1 MAKLKARSVGISDA
15 NFSQQS
21 EQFRETR
28 QQEEASA
35 ALHEA
40 PASATGTTFKIFK
53 LSDTKK
59 NGRYHME
66 GIDDVWNEK
75 KGRMERI
82 RLLRGYPSIW
92 VEDQKGLEKSFVE
105 QNRRSLIFDRRVL
118 RVADYDVEA
127 LEFLSLCNANL
138 DNPNRKG
145 TRKITYFQWNPKRTA
160 EIERAKRVAKVEAI
174 KYASLAS
181 DEEMRKHCNF
191 LGISFVDELGMPK
204 SIEALRNDYELYA
217 EAQPNKFMQSAG
229 SKEVEI
235 AFTVKKALIDNKIDT
250 TTRRGSAYWSNNGG
264 FICKIPSDKK
274 AANYLV
280 EFAMFPQDESKAF
293 LEQLTKLI

>member
-1 MAKLKARSVGISDA
+1 MARLKAVGLADA
-15 NFSQQS
+15 NYSQQG
-21 EQFRETR
+21 QVKVQR
-28 QQEEASA
+28 QNDEAAQAMQESTSSNTA
-35 ALHEA
+35 
-40 PASATGTTFKIFK
+40 TTFKIFK

-105 QNRRSLIFDRRVL
+105 QNRRSLIFNRRVL
-118 RVADYDVEA
+118 RIADYDVEA

-138 DNPNRKG
+138 DNPNKKG
-145 TRKITYFQWNPKRTA
+145 TRKITFFQWNPQRTA
-160 EIERAKRVAKVEAI
+160 ELERAKRVAKVEAI

-181 DEEMRKHCNF
+181 EDEMRKHCNF
-191 LGISFVDELGMPK
+191 LGITFTDELGMPK
-204 SIEALRNDYELYA
+204 SMDALRNDYELYA

-235 AFTVKKALIDNKIDT
+235 AFIVKKALIDNKIDT
-250 TTRRGSAYWSNNGG
+250 TTKRGSAYWSNNGG
-264 FICKIPSDKK
+264 FICKIPADKK
-274 AANYLV
+274 PQNYLV
-280 EFAMFPQDESKAF
+280 EFAMFPQDEGKAF
-293 LEQLTKLI
+293 LEQLRKLM

>member
-1 MAKLKARSVGISDA
+1 MARLKAVGLAEA
-15 NFSQQS
+15 NFSQQG
-21 EQFRETR
+21 EVKVQR
-28 QQEEASA
+28 QHDEAAQAMQDSFSSNTA
-35 ALHEA
+35 
-40 PASATGTTFKIFK
+40 TTFKIFK

-59 NGRYHME
+59 NGKYHME

-118 RVADYDVEA
+118 RIADYDVEA
-127 LEFLSLCNANL
+127 LEFLNLCNANL
-138 DNPNRKG
+138 DNPNKKG
-145 TRKITYFQWNPKRTA
+145 TRKITFFQWNPQRTA
-160 EIERAKRVAKVEAI
+160 ELERAKRVAKVEAI

-181 DEEMRKHCNF
+181 EEEMRKHCNF
-191 LGISFVDELGMPK
+191 LGITFTDELGMPK
-204 SIEALRNDYELYA
+204 SMDALRNDYELYA

-235 AFTVKKALIDNKIDT
+235 AFIVKKALIDNKIDT
-250 TTRRGSAYWSNNGG
+250 TTKRGSAYWSNNGG
-264 FICKIPSDKK
+264 FICKIPADKK
-274 AANYLV
+274 PQNYLV

-293 LEQLTKLI
+293 LEQLKKLM

>member
-15 NFSQQS
+15 NFSQLG
-21 EQFRETR
+21 EIRETR
-28 QQEEASA
+28 QQEEAFA
-35 ALHEA
+35 AINEA

-66 GIDDVWNEK
+66 GIDDVWSEK

-105 QNRRSLIFDRRVL
+105 QNRRSLVFDRRVL
-118 RVADYDVEA
+118 RIADYDVEA

-145 TRKITYFQWNPKRTA
+145 TRKVTFFQWNPKRTA
-160 EIERAKRVAKVEAI
+160 ELERAKRVAKVEAI

-204 SIEALRNDYELYA
+204 SLEALRNDYELYA

-235 AFTVKKALIDNKIDT
+235 AYIVKKALIDNKIDT
-250 TTRRGSAYWSNNGG
+250 TTKRGSAYWSNNGG

-274 AANYLV
+274 PQNYLV
-280 EFAMFPQDESKAF
+280 EFAMYPQDESVAF
-293 LEQLTKLI
+293 LEQLKKLL

>member
-1 MAKLKARSVGISDA
+1 MARLKAVGLAEA
-15 NFSQQS
+15 NFSQQG
-21 EQFRETR
+21 EVKVQR
-28 QQEEASA
+28 QHDEAAQAMQESFSSNTA
-35 ALHEA
+35 
-40 PASATGTTFKIFK
+40 TTFKIFK
-53 LSDTKK
+53 LSETKK
-59 NGRYHME
+59 NGKYHME

-118 RVADYDVEA
+118 RIADYDVEA

-138 DNPNRKG
+138 DNPNKKG
-145 TRKITYFQWNPKRTA
+145 TRKITFFQWNPQRTA
-160 EIERAKRVAKVEAI
+160 ELERAKRVAKVEAI

-181 DEEMRKHCNF
+181 EEEMRKHCNF
-191 LGISFVDELGMPK
+191 LGITFTDELGMPK
-204 SIEALRNDYELYA
+204 SMDALRNDYELYA

-235 AFTVKKALIDNKIDT
+235 AFIVKKALIDNKIDT
-250 TTRRGSAYWSNNGG
+250 TTKRGSAYWSNNGG
-264 FICKIPSDKK
+264 FICKIPADKK
-274 AANYLV
+274 PQNYLV

-293 LEQLTKLI
+293 LEQLKKLM

>member
-1 MAKLKARSVGISDA
+1 MARLKAIGLAEA
-15 NFSQQS
+15 NYSPQSQVKVQ
-21 EQFRETR
+21 R
-28 QQEEASA
+28 QNDEAAQAMQESTSSNTA
-35 ALHEA
+35 
-40 PASATGTTFKIFK
+40 TTFKIFK

-118 RVADYDVEA
+118 RIADYDVEA
-127 LEFLSLCNANL
+127 LEFLNLCNANL
-138 DNPNRKG
+138 DNPNKKG
-145 TRKITYFQWNPKRTA
+145 TRKITFFQWNPQRTA
-160 EIERAKRVAKVEAI
+160 ELERAKRVAKVEAI

-181 DEEMRKHCNF
+181 EDEMRKHCNF
-191 LGISFVDELGMPK
+191 LGITFTDELGMPK
-204 SIEALRNDYELYA
+204 SMDALRNDYELYA

-235 AFTVKKALIDNKIDT
+235 AFIVKKALIDNKIDT
-250 TTRRGSAYWSNNGG
+250 TTKRGSAYWSNNGG
-264 FICKIPSDKK
+264 FICKIPADKK
-274 AANYLV
+274 PQNYLV
-280 EFAMFPQDESKAF
+280 EFAMFPQDEGKAF
-293 LEQLTKLI
+293 LEQLRKLM

>member
-1 MAKLKARSVGISDA
+1 MAKLKAVGISDA
-15 NFSQQS
+15 NYAIQG
-21 EQFRETR
+21 EQRQLR

-35 ALHEA
+35 ALHDA
-40 PASATGTTFKIFK
+40 PNASAGTTFKIFK

-59 NGRYHME
+59 NGKYHME

-118 RVADYDVEA
+118 RIPDYDVEA
-127 LEFLSLCNANL
+127 LEFLNLCNANL
-138 DNPNRKG
+138 DNANRKG
-145 TRKITYFQWNPKRTA
+145 TRKITFFQWNPQRTA
-160 EIERAKRVAKVEAI
+160 ELERAKRVAKVEAI

-191 LGISFVDELGMPK
+191 LGITFTDELGMPK
-204 SIEALRNDYELYA
+204 SMDALRNDYELYA

-235 AFTVKKALIDNKIDT
+235 AFIVKKALIDNKIDT
-250 TTRRGSAYWSNNGG
+250 TTKRGSAYWSNNGG

-274 AANYLV
+274 PQNYLV

-293 LEQLTKLI
+293 LEQLKKLV

>member
-1 MAKLKARSVGISDA
+1 MARLKAIGLADA
-15 NFSQQS
+15 NYSPQSQVKVQ
-21 EQFRETR
+21 R
-28 QQEEASA
+28 QNDEAAQAMQESTSSNTA
-35 ALHEA
+35 
-40 PASATGTTFKIFK
+40 TTFKIFK

-105 QNRRSLIFDRRVL
+105 QNRRSLIFNRRVL
-118 RVADYDVEA
+118 RIADYDVEA

-138 DNPNRKG
+138 DNPNKKG
-145 TRKITYFQWNPKRTA
+145 TRKITFFQWNPQRTA
-160 EIERAKRVAKVEAI
+160 ELERAKRVAKVEAI

-181 DEEMRKHCNF
+181 EDEMRKHCNF
-191 LGISFVDELGMPK
+191 LGITFTDELGMPK
-204 SIEALRNDYELYA
+204 SMDALRNDYELYA

-235 AFTVKKALIDNKIDT
+235 AFIVKKALIDNKIDT
-250 TTRRGSAYWSNNGG
+250 TTKRGSAYWSNNGG
-264 FICKIPSDKK
+264 FICKIPADKK
-274 AANYLV
+274 PQNYLV
-280 EFAMFPQDESKAF
+280 EFAMFPQDEGKAF
-293 LEQLTKLI
+293 LEQLRKLM

>member
-1 MAKLKARSVGISDA
+1 MARLKAVGIQDA
-15 NFSQQS
+15 NYSLQGEQRQS
-21 EQFRETR
+21 R
-28 QQEEASA
+28 QQEEASQ
-35 ALHEA
+35 ALSDA
-40 PASATGTTFKIFK
+40 PVSASGTTFKIFK

-59 NGRYHME
+59 NGKYHME

-118 RVADYDVEA
+118 RIADYDMEA

-138 DNPNRKG
+138 DNPNKKG
-145 TRKITYFQWNPKRTA
+145 TRKITFFQWNPQRTA
-160 EIERAKRVAKVEAI
+160 ELERAKRVAKVEAI
-174 KYASLAS
+174 KYASLAG

-204 SIEALRNDYELYA
+204 SLEALRNDYELYA

-235 AFTVKKALIDNKIDT
+235 AFIVKKALIDNKIDT
-250 TTRRGSAYWSNNGG
+250 TTKRGSAYWSNNGG
-264 FICKIPSDKK
+264 FICKIPADKK
-274 AANYLV
+274 PQNYLV
-280 EFAMFPQDESKAF
+280 EFAMFSQDDSRAF
-293 LEQLTKLI
+293 LEQLKKLM

>member
-35 ALHEA
+35 ALLEA

>member
-1 MAKLKARSVGISDA
+1 MARLKAVGLAEA
-15 NFSQQS
+15 NFSQQG
-21 EQFRETR
+21 EVKVQR
-28 QQEEASA
+28 QHDEAAQAMQESFSSNTA
-35 ALHEA
+35 
-40 PASATGTTFKIFK
+40 TTFKIFK

-59 NGRYHME
+59 NGKYHME

-118 RVADYDVEA
+118 RIADYDVEA

-138 DNPNRKG
+138 DNPNKKG
-145 TRKITYFQWNPKRTA
+145 TRKITFFQWNPQRTA
-160 EIERAKRVAKVEAI
+160 ELERAKRVAKVEAI

-181 DEEMRKHCNF
+181 EEEMRKHCNF
-191 LGISFVDELGMPK
+191 LGITFTDELGMPK
-204 SIEALRNDYELYA
+204 SMDALRNDYELYA

-235 AFTVKKALIDNKIDT
+235 AFIVKKALIDNKIDT
-250 TTRRGSAYWSNNGG
+250 TTKRGSAYWSNNGG
-264 FICKIPSDKK
+264 FICKIPADKK
-274 AANYLV
+274 PQNYLV
-280 EFAMFPQDESKAF
+280 EFAMFPQDEGKAF
-293 LEQLTKLI
+293 LEQLRKLM

>member
-1 MAKLKARSVGISDA
+1 MARLKAVGLADA
-15 NFSQQS
+15 NYSQQG
-21 EQFRETR
+21 EVKVQR
-28 QQEEASA
+28 QNDEAAQAMQESFSSNTA
-35 ALHEA
+35 
-40 PASATGTTFKIFK
+40 TTFKIFK

-118 RVADYDVEA
+118 RIAEYDVEA

-138 DNPNRKG
+138 DNPNKKG
-145 TRKITYFQWNPKRTA
+145 TRKITFFQWNPQRTA
-160 EIERAKRVAKVEAI
+160 ELERAKRVAKVEAI

-181 DEEMRKHCNF
+181 EEEMRKHCNF
-191 LGISFVDELGMPK
+191 LGITFTDELGMPK
-204 SIEALRNDYELYA
+204 SMDALRNDYELYA

-235 AFTVKKALIDNKIDT
+235 AFIVKKALIDNKIDT
-250 TTRRGSAYWSNNGG
+250 TTKRGSAYWSNNGG
-264 FICKIPSDKK
+264 FICKIPADKK
-274 AANYLV
+274 PQNYLV

-293 LEQLTKLI
+293 LEQLKKLM

>member
-1 MAKLKARSVGISDA
+1 MARLKAVGLAEA
-15 NFSQQS
+15 NFSQQG
-21 EQFRETR
+21 EVKVQR
-28 QQEEASA
+28 QHDEAAQAMQESFSSNTA
-35 ALHEA
+35 
-40 PASATGTTFKIFK
+40 TTFKIFK

-59 NGRYHME
+59 NGKYHME

-118 RVADYDVEA
+118 RIADYDVEA

-138 DNPNRKG
+138 DNPNKKG
-145 TRKITYFQWNPKRTA
+145 TRKITFFQWNPQRTA
-160 EIERAKRVAKVEAI
+160 ELERAKRVAKVEAI
-174 KYASLAS
+174 KYASLANE
-181 DEEMRKHCNF
+181 DEMRKHCNF
-191 LGISFVDELGMPK
+191 LGITFTDELGMPK
-204 SIEALRNDYELYA
+204 SMDALRNDYELYA

-235 AFTVKKALIDNKIDT
+235 AFIVKKALIDNKIDT
-250 TTRRGSAYWSNNGG
+250 TTKRGSAYWSNNGG
-264 FICKIPSDKK
+264 FICKIPADKK
-274 AANYLV
+274 PQNYLV

-293 LEQLTKLI
+293 LEQLKKLM

>member
-1 MAKLKARSVGISDA
+1 MARLKAVGIQDA
-15 NFSQQS
+15 NFSQQG
-21 EQFRETR
+21 EVVQTR
-28 QQEEASA
+28 QQEESFA
-35 ALHEA
+35 ALNDA
-40 PASATGTTFKIFK
+40 PVATGNTYKIFK

-59 NGRYHME
+59 NGKYHME

-82 RLLRGYPSIW
+82 RLLRGFPSIW

-105 QNRRSLIFDRRVL
+105 QNRRSLVFDRRVL
-118 RVADYDVEA
+118 RVAEYDVEA

-145 TRKITYFQWNPKRTA
+145 TRKITFFQWNPQRTA
-160 EIERAKRVAKVEAI
+160 ELERAKRVAKVEAI

-181 DEEMRKHCNF
+181 EEEMRKHCNY

-204 SIEALRNDYELYA
+204 SPEALRNDYELYA

-235 AFTVKKALIDNKIDT
+235 AYIVKKALIDNKIDT
-250 TTRRGSAYWSNNGG
+250 TTKRGSAYWSGDGG

-274 AANYLV
+274 PQNYLV
-280 EFAMFPQDESKAF
+280 EFAMFPQDESRAF
-293 LEQLTKLI
+293 LEQLKKLV

>member
-1 MAKLKARSVGISDA
+1 MARLKAVGLADA
-15 NFSQQS
+15 NFSQQG
-21 EQFRETR
+21 EIKVQR
-28 QQEEASA
+28 QNDEAAQAMQESTSSNTA
-35 ALHEA
+35 
-40 PASATGTTFKIFK
+40 TTFKIFK

-59 NGRYHME
+59 NGKYHME

-118 RVADYDVEA
+118 RIADYDVEA
-127 LEFLSLCNANL
+127 LEFLNLCNANL
-138 DNPNRKG
+138 DNPNKKG
-145 TRKITYFQWNPKRTA
+145 TRKITFFQWNPQRTA
-160 EIERAKRVAKVEAI
+160 ELERAKRVAKVEAI

-181 DEEMRKHCNF
+181 EDEMRKHCNF
-191 LGISFVDELGMPK
+191 LGITFTDELGMPK
-204 SIEALRNDYELYA
+204 SMDALRNDYELYA

-235 AFTVKKALIDNKIDT
+235 AFIVKKALIDNKIDT
-250 TTRRGSAYWSNNGG
+250 TTKRGSAYWSNNGG
-264 FICKIPSDKK
+264 FICKIPADKK
-274 AANYLV
+274 PQNYLV
-280 EFAMFPQDESKAF
+280 EFAMFPQDEGKAF
-293 LEQLTKLI
+293 LEQLRKLM

>member
-1 MAKLKARSVGISDA
+1 MAKLKAIGISDA

-21 EQFRETR
+21 GIRETR
-28 QQEEASA
+28 QIDEASA
-35 ALHEA
+35 ALNAA

-75 KGRMERI
+75 KNRMERI

-145 TRKITYFQWNPKRTA
+145 TRKVTYFQWNPQRTA
-160 EIERAKRVAKVEAI
+160 ELERAKRVAKVEAI

-191 LGISFVDELGMPK
+191 LGIQFIDELGMPK
-204 SIEALRNDYELYA
+204 SMDALRNDYELYA
-217 EAQPNKFMQSAG
+217 EAQPNKFIQSAG

-235 AFTVKKALIDNKIDT
+235 AYIVKRALIDNKIDT
-250 TTRRGSAYWSNNGG
+250 TTKRGSAYWSNNGG

-274 AANYLV
+274 APAYLV

-293 LEQLTKLI
+293 LEQLKKLV

>member
-1 MAKLKARSVGISDA
+1 MARLKAVGIADA
-15 NFSQQS
+15 NFSQQG
-21 EQFRETR
+21 EIKIQR

-35 ALHEA
+35 ALHAA
-40 PASATGTTFKIFK
+40 PASASGTTYKIFK

-59 NGRYHME
+59 NGKYHME
-66 GIDDVWNEK
+66 GIDDVWNPDK
-75 KGRMERI
+75 KRMERI

-118 RVADYDVEA
+118 RVADYDIEA
-127 LEFLSLCNANL
+127 LEFLSYCNANL

-145 TRKITYFQWNPKRTA
+145 TRKITFFQWNPQRTA
-160 EIERAKRVAKVEAI
+160 ELERAKRVAKVEAI

-191 LGISFVDELGMPK
+191 LGISFVDDLGMPK
-204 SIEALRNDYELYA
+204 SMEALRNDYELYA
-217 EAQPNKFMQSAG
+217 EAQPSKFMQSAG

-235 AFTVKKALIDNKIDT
+235 AFIVKKALIDNKIDT
-250 TTRRGSAYWSNNGG
+250 TTKRGSAYWSNNGG
-264 FICKIPSDKK
+264 FICKIPADKK
-274 AANYLV
+274 PQNYLV
-280 EFAMFPQDESKAF
+280 EFAMFPQEESKAF
-293 LEQLTKLI
+293 LEQLKKLV

>member
-1 MAKLKARSVGISDA
+1 MAKLKAIGLADA
-15 NFSQQS
+15 NFSQQG
-21 EQFRETR
+21 EVKLQR
-28 QQEEASA
+28 QNDEAAQAMQESTSSNTA
-35 ALHEA
+35 
-40 PASATGTTFKIFK
+40 TTFKIFK

-75 KGRMERI
+75 KSRMERI

-118 RVADYDVEA
+118 RIADYDVEA
-127 LEFLSLCNANL
+127 LEFLNLCNANL
-138 DNPNRKG
+138 DNPNKKG
-145 TRKITYFQWNPKRTA
+145 TRKITFFQWNPQRTA
-160 EIERAKRVAKVEAI
+160 ELERAKRVAKVEAI

-181 DEEMRKHCNF
+181 NEEMRKHCNF
-191 LGISFVDELGMPK
+191 LGITFTDELGMPK
-204 SIEALRNDYELYA
+204 SMDALRNDYELYA

-235 AFTVKKALIDNKIDT
+235 AFIVKKALIDNKIDT
-250 TTRRGSAYWSNNGG
+250 TTRKGSAYWSNNGG
-264 FICKIPSDKK
+264 YICKIPSDKK
-274 AANYLV
+274 PQNYLV

-293 LEQLTKLI
+293 LEQLKKLV

>member
-1 MAKLKARSVGISDA
+1 MARLKAIGLAEA
-15 NFSQQS
+15 NYSPQSQVKVQ
-21 EQFRETR
+21 R
-28 QQEEASA
+28 QNDEAAQAMQESTSSNTA
-35 ALHEA
+35 
-40 PASATGTTFKIFK
+40 TTFKIFK

-82 RLLRGYPSIW
+82 RLLRGHPSIW

-118 RVADYDVEA
+118 RIADYDVEA
-127 LEFLSLCNANL
+127 LEFLNLCNANL
-138 DNPNRKG
+138 DNPNKKG
-145 TRKITYFQWNPKRTA
+145 TRKITFFQWNPQRTA
-160 EIERAKRVAKVEAI
+160 ELERAKRIAKVEAI

-181 DEEMRKHCNF
+181 EDEMRKHCNF
-191 LGISFVDELGMPK
+191 LGITFTDELGMPK
-204 SIEALRNDYELYA
+204 SMDALRNDYELYA

-235 AFTVKKALIDNKIDT
+235 AFIVKKALIDNKIDIT
-250 TTRRGSAYWSNNGG
+250 TKKGSAYWSNNGG
-264 FICKIPSDKK
+264 YICKIPSDKK
-274 AANYLV
+274 PQNYLV
-280 EFAMFPQDESKAF
+280 EFAMFPQDECKAF
-293 LEQLTKLI
+293 LEQLKKLM

>member
-1 MAKLKARSVGISDA
+1 MARLKAVGLADA
-15 NFSQQS
+15 NYSQQG
-21 EQFRETR
+21 EVKVQR
-28 QQEEASA
+28 QNDEAAQAMQESFSSNTA
-35 ALHEA
+35 
-40 PASATGTTFKIFK
+40 TTFKIFK

-118 RVADYDVEA
+118 RVAEYDVEA
-127 LEFLSLCNANL
+127 LEFLNLCNANL
-138 DNPNRKG
+138 DNPNKKG
-145 TRKITYFQWNPKRTA
+145 TRKITFFQWNPQRTA
-160 EIERAKRVAKVEAI
+160 ELERAKRVAKVEAI

-181 DEEMRKHCNF
+181 EEEMRKHSNF
-191 LGISFVDELGMPK
+191 LGIAFTDELGMPK
-204 SIEALRNDYELYA
+204 SMDALRNDYELYA

-235 AFTVKKALIDNKIDT
+235 AFIVKKALIDNKIDT
-250 TTRRGSAYWSNNGG
+250 TTKRGSAYWSNNGG
-264 FICKIPSDKK
+264 FICKIPADKK
-274 AANYLV
+274 PQNYLV
-280 EFAMFPQDESKAF
+280 EFAMFPQDEGKAF
-293 LEQLTKLI
+293 LEQLRKLM

>member
-1 MAKLKARSVGISDA
+1 MARLKAVGLSEA
-15 NFSQQS
+15 NYSQQG
-21 EQFRETR
+21 EQRESR

-35 ALHEA
+35 ALNEA

-118 RVADYDVEA
+118 RIADYDVEA

-145 TRKITYFQWNPKRTA
+145 TRKVTYFQWNPKRTA
-160 EIERAKRVAKVEAI
+160 ELERAKRVAKVEAI
-174 KYASLAS
+174 KYASLAG

-235 AFTVKKALIDNKIDT
+235 AYIVKRALIDNKIDT
-250 TTRRGSAYWSNNGG
+250 TTKRGSAYWSNNGG
-264 FICKIPSDKK
+264 FICKIPADKK
-274 AANYLV
+274 PQNYLV
-280 EFAMFPQDESKAF
+280 EFAMYPQDESRTF
-293 LEQLTKLI
+293 LDQLKKLM

>member
-1 MAKLKARSVGISDA
+1 MARLKAVGLSEA
-15 NFSQQS
+15 NYSQQGDIKV
-21 EQFRETR
+21 ER
-28 QQEEASA
+28 QQEEASQ
-35 ALHEA
+35 ALNLA
-40 PASATGTTFKIFK
+40 PSSNNGTTFKIFK

-59 NGRYHME
+59 NGKYHME

-118 RVADYDVEA
+118 RIADYDMEA
-127 LEFLSLCNANL
+127 LEFLNLCNANL
-138 DNPNRKG
+138 DNPNKKG
-145 TRKITYFQWNPKRTA
+145 TRKITFFQWNPQRTA
-160 EIERAKRVAKVEAI
+160 ELERAKRVAKVEAI

-181 DEEMRKHCNF
+181 EDEMRKHCNY
-191 LGISFVDELGMPK
+191 LGITFTDELGMPK
-204 SIEALRNDYELYA
+204 SSDALRNDYELYA

-235 AFTVKKALIDNKIDT
+235 AFIVKKALIDNKIDT
-250 TTRRGSAYWSNNGG
+250 TTKRGSAYWSNNGG
-264 FICKIPSDKK
+264 YICKIPSDKK
-274 AANYLV
+274 PQNYLV
-280 EFAMFPQDESKAF
+280 EFAMYPQDESKAF
-293 LEQLTKLI
+293 LEQLKKLM

>member
-1 MAKLKARSVGISDA
+1 MARLKAIGLAEA
-15 NFSQQS
+15 NYSQQS
-21 EQFRETR
+21 QVKVQR
-28 QQEEASA
+28 QNDEAAQAMQEST
-35 ALHEA
+35 
-40 PASATGTTFKIFK
+40 SSNTGTTFKIFK

-118 RVADYDVEA
+118 RIADYDVEA
-127 LEFLSLCNANL
+127 LEFLNLCNANL
-138 DNPNRKG
+138 DNPNKKG
-145 TRKITYFQWNPKRTA
+145 TRKITFFQWNPQRTA
-160 EIERAKRVAKVEAI
+160 ELERAKRVAKVEAI

-181 DEEMRKHCNF
+181 EDEMRKHCNF
-191 LGISFVDELGMPK
+191 LGITFTDELGMPK
-204 SIEALRNDYELYA
+204 SMDALRNDYELYA

-235 AFTVKKALIDNKIDT
+235 AFIVKKALIDNKIDT
-250 TTRRGSAYWSNNGG
+250 TTKRGSAYWSNNGG
-264 FICKIPSDKK
+264 FICKIPADKK
-274 AANYLV
+274 PQNYLV
-280 EFAMFPQDESKAF
+280 EFAMFPQDEGKAF
-293 LEQLTKLI
+293 LEQLRKLM

>member
-1 MAKLKARSVGISDA
+1 MARLKAVGLAEA
-15 NFSQQS
+15 NFSQQGELRQS
-21 EQFRETR
+21 R
-28 QQEEASA
+28 QQEEASQ
-35 ALHEA
+35 ALNDA
-40 PASATGTTFKIFK
+40 PVSPTGTTYKIFK

-59 NGRYHME
+59 NGKYHME

-118 RVADYDVEA
+118 RIADYDMEA

-138 DNPNRKG
+138 DNPNKKG
-145 TRKITYFQWNPKRTA
+145 TRKITFFQWNPQRTA
-160 EIERAKRVAKVEAI
+160 ELERAKRVAKVEAI
-174 KYASLAS
+174 KYASLAG

-191 LGISFVDELGMPK
+191 LGIRFVDELGMPK
-204 SIEALRNDYELYA
+204 SLEALRNDYELYA

-235 AFTVKKALIDNKIDT
+235 AFIVKKALIDNKIDT
-250 TTRRGSAYWSNNGG
+250 TTKRGSAYWSNNGG
-264 FICKIPSDKK
+264 FICKIPADKK
-274 AANYLV
+274 PQNYLV
-280 EFAMFPQDESKAF
+280 EFAMFSQDDSRAF
-293 LEQLTKLI
+293 LEQLKKLM

>member
-1 MAKLKARSVGISDA
+1 MARLKAVGIQEA

-21 EQFRETR
+21 EVVQSR
-28 QQEEASA
+28 QSEESTA
-35 ALHEA
+35 ALNDA
-40 PASATGTTFKIFK
+40 PIATGNTFKIFK

-59 NGRYHME
+59 NGKYHME

-118 RVADYDVEA
+118 RVAEYDVEA

-138 DNPNRKG
+138 DNQNRKG
-145 TRKITYFQWNPKRTA
+145 TRKVTFFQWNPQRTA
-160 EIERAKRVAKVEAI
+160 ELERAKRVAKVEAI

-181 DEEMRKHCNF
+181 DEQMRKHCNY

-204 SIEALRNDYELYA
+204 SLEALRNDYELYA

-235 AFTVKKALIDNKIDT
+235 AFIVKKALIDNKIDT
-250 TTRRGSAYWSNNGG
+250 TTKRGSAYWSGDGG

-274 AANYLV
+274 PQNYLV
-280 EFAMFPQDESKAF
+280 EFAMFSQDESRAF
-293 LEQLTKLI
+293 LEQLKKLV

>member
-1 MAKLKARSVGISDA
+1 MARLKAVGLAEA
-15 NFSQQS
+15 NFSQQG
-21 EQFRETR
+21 EVKVQR
-28 QQEEASA
+28 QHDEAAQAMQDSFSSNTA
-35 ALHEA
+35 
-40 PASATGTTFKIFK
+40 TTFKIFK

-59 NGRYHME
+59 NGKYHME

-118 RVADYDVEA
+118 RIADYDVEA

-138 DNPNRKG
+138 DNPNKKG
-145 TRKITYFQWNPKRTA
+145 TRKITFFQWNPQRTA
-160 EIERAKRVAKVEAI
+160 ELERAKRVAKVEAI

-181 DEEMRKHCNF
+181 EDEMRKHCNF
-191 LGISFVDELGMPK
+191 LGITFTDELGMPK
-204 SIEALRNDYELYA
+204 SMDALRNDYELYA

-235 AFTVKKALIDNKIDT
+235 AFIVKKALIDNKIDT
-250 TTRRGSAYWSNNGG
+250 TTKRGSAYWSNNGG
-264 FICKIPSDKK
+264 FICKIPADKK
-274 AANYLV
+274 PQNYLV

-293 LEQLTKLI
+293 LEQLKKLM

>member
-1 MAKLKARSVGISDA
+1 MAKLKAIGIREF
-15 NFSQQS
+15 NQSQQG
-21 EQFRETR
+21 EIVNTR
-28 QQEEASA
+28 QQEEASV
-35 ALHEA
+35 ALNEA

-59 NGRYHME
+59 NGKYHME

-138 DNPNRKG
+138 DNANRKG
-145 TRKITYFQWNPKRTA
+145 TRKVTFFQWNPQRTA
-160 EIERAKRVAKVEAI
+160 ELERAKRVAKVEAI

-204 SIEALRNDYELYA
+204 SMDALRNDYELYA

-235 AFTVKKALIDNKIDT
+235 AFIVKRALIDNKIDT
-250 TTRRGSAYWSNNGG
+250 TTKRGSAYWSNNGG
-264 FICKIPSDKK
+264 FICKIPADKK
-274 AANYLV
+274 PQNYLV
-280 EFAMFPQDESKAF
+280 DFAMFPQDESKAF
-293 LEQLTKLI
+293 LEQLKKLV

>member
-1 MAKLKARSVGISDA
+1 MARLKAVGIQDA
-15 NFSQQS
+15 NFSQQG
-21 EQFRETR
+21 EVVQTR
-28 QQEEASA
+28 QQEESFA
-35 ALHEA
+35 ALNEA
-40 PASATGTTFKIFK
+40 PVATGNTYKIFK

-59 NGRYHME
+59 NGKYHME

-118 RVADYDVEA
+118 RVAEYDVEA

-145 TRKITYFQWNPKRTA
+145 TRKVTFFQWNPQRTA
-160 EIERAKRVAKVEAI
+160 ELERAKRVAKVEAI

-181 DEEMRKHCNF
+181 DEEMRKHCNY

-204 SIEALRNDYELYA
+204 SLEALRNDYELYA

-235 AFTVKKALIDNKIDT
+235 AYIVKKALIDNKIDT
-250 TTRRGSAYWSNNGG
+250 TTKKGSAYWSGDGG

-274 AANYLV
+274 PQNYLV

-293 LEQLTKLI
+293 LEQLKKLV